1 MAFYL
6 DSGSPSTRLGTPRQR
21 EDDRFEFTKGLSA
34 GIDQTQALGGG
45 LLALAGSAFGND
57 DLFYAGMD
65 YYNEQM
71 REASESQADIGRIED
86 IDGFDD
92 LLSWVSYTA
101 GNALPS
107 LATAVVGGGVGGVAA
122 RSAGQA
128 AIRGQAAEFAKKRV
142 TDRAQDSFR
151 KRVADDYA
159 AAALS
164 KRART
169 GAGIGA
175 FATSAGMG
183 AGESFTRIL
192 EEEGEEAPGVA
203 LVTGIASG
211 GLDAIAPMRAL
222 KRIFPGTTFSAT

>member
-6 DSGSPSTRLGTPRQR
+6 DGGSPSARLGTPRQR

-151 KRVADDYA
+151 KRVADD
-159 AAALS
+159 
-164 KRART
+164 
-169 GAGIGA
+169 
-175 FATSAGMG
+175 
-183 AGESFTRIL
+183 
-192 EEEGEEAPGVA
+192 
-203 LVTGIASG
+203 
-211 GLDAIAPMRAL
+211 
-222 KRIFPGTTFSAT
+222 

>member
-1 MAFYL
+1 MAV
-6 DSGSPSTRLGTPRQR
+6 SVVSPPEVLVRQLLGVRQR
-21 EDDRFEFTKGLSA
+21 SSR
-34 GIDQTQALGGG
+34 
-45 LLALAGSAFGND
+45 
-57 DLFYAGMD
+57 
-65 YYNEQM
+65 
-71 REASESQADIGRIED
+71 
-86 IDGFDD
+86 
-92 LLSWVSYTA
+92 
-101 GNALPS
+101 
-107 LATAVVGGGVGGVAA
+107 
-122 RSAGQA
+122 RSV
-128 AIRGQAAEFAKKRV
+128 V

-211 GLDAIAPMRAL
+211 GLDANAPMRAL
-222 KRIFPGTTFSAT
+222 KRIFPGRQYESVTKGMAEAAQAKTPLYSRALKEMGKQAGVEGITEGMAGDRPECRSGVCRI